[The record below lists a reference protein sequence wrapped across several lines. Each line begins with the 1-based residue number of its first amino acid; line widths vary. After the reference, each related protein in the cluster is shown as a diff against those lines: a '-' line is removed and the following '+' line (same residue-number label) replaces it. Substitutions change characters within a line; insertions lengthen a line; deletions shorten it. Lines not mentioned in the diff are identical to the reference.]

1 MGQRDKQQLSDI
13 EAAIS
18 ILRQAG
24 KAMYFRDLINEV
36 FEVRGIRT
44 RSAAQAMAEVHTQIN
59 MDSRFVHL
67 GKGMWGLVEWVPQR
81 GSKQVD
87 EPAVADSVD
96 STRREK
102 LFAEI
107 QQDYVAATTELGES
121 E

>member
-1 MGQRDKQQLSDI
+1 MEQRAKQQLSDI

-36 FEVRGIRT
+36 FAVKGIRT
-44 RSAAQAMAEVHTQIN
+44 RSVAQAMAEVHTQIN

-81 GSKQVD
+81 GAKQLE
-87 EPAVADSVD
+87 EPADTDSIA
-96 STRREK
+96 STRRAK

-107 QQDYVAATTELGES
+107 QQDYVAATTEPGES